1 MSFIYNN
8 RLRRLSSL
16 SRCRSTITEQKLN
29 QANEIITLAKEAK
42 HVVITS
48 HKSPDGDSIGSSLG
62 LYRFLKTIGVNAQ
75 ICHPD
80 PCPNF
85 LEWAKHSDVITDF
98 DNHPEEITSALNNAD
113 LIFSLDYNG
122 AGRLGDEM
130 GEVLSNA
137 SGKKVMIDHHLNPED
152 IFDVSVSHPEV
163 GSTSQLIFELIEA
176 SGNLDKITAEMVEPL
191 YLGIM
196 TDTGSFRFD
205 SVDARTH
212 EIIAKMLATGLN
224 HTAVHENTFDG
235 NRVDKLKLRG
245 YAIAEKLELIPEFKT
260 AVVSLTDAEMQRFN
274 FIKGDTEGLV
284 NIALSV
290 EGVEMAAF
298 FAEKDGKIKI
308 SFRSKGPAVNEI
320 ASDHFQGG
328 GHKFAAGGVSFDDM
342 DATINRFKSVIPE
355 YVK

>member
-1 MSFIYNN
+1 M
-8 RLRRLSSL
+8 
-16 SRCRSTITEQKLN
+16 K
-29 QANEIITLAKEAK
+29 QANQIIKIASEAQNL
-42 HVVITS
+42 VITS

-62 LYRFLKTIGVNAQ
+62 LLRFLRSLGMQATV
-75 ICHPD
+75 CHPD

-85 LEWAKHSDVITDF
+85 LEWAKRSDVILNFENDENKVK
-98 DNHPEEITSALNNAD
+98 DAMNNAD
-113 LIFSLDYNG
+113 VIFSLDYNG

-130 GEVLSNA
+130 GELLTNA
-137 SGKKVMIDHHLNPED
+137 SAKKIMIDHHLNPED
-152 IFDVSVSHPEV
+152 IFDISVSHPEV
-163 GSTSQLIFELIEA
+163 GSTSQLIYELIES
-176 SGNLDKITAEMVEPL
+176 SGNVSKINAEMMEPL

-212 EIIAKMLATGLN
+212 QIVSKMLETGLN
-224 HTAVHENTFDG
+224 HTAIHENTFDG
-235 NRVDKLKLRG
+235 NRLDKLKLRG
-245 YAIAEKLELIPEFKT
+245 YAISEKLELIPELKT
-260 AVVSLTDAEMQRFN
+260 AIVSLTDSELQKFN

-284 NIALSV
+284 NVALSI

-308 SFRSKGPAVNEI
+308 SFRSKGAAVNEI

-328 GHKFAAGGVSFDDM
+328 GHKFAAGGISFDSM
-342 DATINRFKSVIPE
+342 DATIERFKSLIPE

>member
-1 MSFIYNN
+1 M
-8 RLRRLSSL
+8 
-16 SRCRSTITEQKLN
+16 K
-29 QANEIITLAKEAK
+29 QAYEIIKSAQQAKN
-42 HVVITS
+42 VVITS

-62 LYRFLKTIGVNAQ
+62 LYRFLRSLGIEAT

-85 LEWAKHSDVITDF
+85 LEWAKHSDVIVDF
-98 DNHPEEITSALNNAD
+98 EKNKAAVTEAMANAD

-122 AGRLGDEM
+122 ARRLGDEM
-130 GEVLSNA
+130 GTLLSEA
-137 SGKKVMIDHHLNPED
+137 TAKKVMIDHHLNPDD
-152 IFDVSVSHPEV
+152 IFDIAVSQPEV

-176 SGNLDKITAEMVEPL
+176 SGNLDQINAEMVEPL

-205 SVDARTH
+205 SVDAQTH
-212 EIIAKMLATGLN
+212 QIVSKMLETGLN
-224 HTAVHENTFDG
+224 HTAIHENTFDG
-235 NRVDKLKLRG
+235 NRLDKLKLRG
-245 YAIAEKLELIPEFKT
+245 YAISEKLEIISDLKT
-260 AVVSLTDAEMQRFN
+260 AIVSLTDEELQRFN

-284 NIALSV
+284 NVALSV

-320 ASDHFQGG
+320 ASDHFEGG
-328 GHKFAAGGVSFDDM
+328 GHKFAAGGVSFDGM
-342 DATINRFKSVIPE
+342 DSAIAKFKSVLAD

>member
-1 MSFIYNN
+1 M
-8 RLRRLSSL
+8 
-16 SRCRSTITEQKLN
+16 K
-29 QANEIITLAKEAK
+29 QANEIIKRAQEAK
-42 HVVITS
+42 NVVITS

-62 LYRFLKTIGVNAQ
+62 LYRFLKSLGIEAV

-85 LEWAKHSDVITDF
+85 LEWAKRSDVIIDF
-98 DNHPEEITSALNNAD
+98 ENDSDAVTKAMNDAD

-130 GEVLSNA
+130 GELLSNA
-137 SGKKVMIDHHLNPED
+137 SAQKVMIDHHLNPDD
-152 IFDVSVSHPEV
+152 IFDIAVSHPEV
-163 GSTSQLIFELIEA
+163 GSTSQLVFELIDA
-176 SGNLDKITAEMVEPL
+176 SNNLEKITAEMVEPL

-212 EIIAKMLATGLN
+212 EIISMMLKTGLN
-224 HTAVHENTFDG
+224 HTAIHENTFDG
-235 NRVDKLKLRG
+235 NRLDKLKLRG
-245 YAIAEKLELIPEFKT
+245 FAIAEKLELMPEMKT
-260 AVVSLTDAEMQRFN
+260 AIVSLTDAEMQRFN

-284 NIALSV
+284 NIALSI

-298 FAEKDGKIKI
+298 FAEKDRKIKI

-320 ASDHFQGG
+320 AADHFDGG
-328 GHKFAAGGVSFDDM
+328 GHKFAAGGVSFDSM
-342 DATINRFKSVIPE
+342 DATIAKFKSIVPD